1 VFSLKKITA
10 AMSVRATGT
19 LMGGTLVAQL
29 FTVAISPIL
38 SRMYDAHD
46 FGVFG
51 MYIALSN
58 IGLVIGTAKY
68 ETAIVSATDER
79 EAFLL
84 RRLCLLIAVT
94 LSALLLLVLTL
105 DRATGARLAGAA
117 SLASLVWLLP
127 LALLLL
133 AIFQVQTF
141 SLIRAERF
149 RSLAA
154 MRTARSVVSGVA
166 QLLMSAWPLAGAGL
180 VVGQLLGQ
188 LAAVLGLSSARR
200 STQEHDAS
208 HTGVRREELL
218 AVARANSRFP
228 RFELPQ
234 GLLST
239 FSQQLPV
246 FALTALFNA
255 AAAGLYVMAYRV
267 LVFPVQLVG
276 QSTRQVLLQRVSAA
290 VRARDPVLP
299 ILKSSM
305 TVLAGAGI
313 VPTIVL
319 MVFAGDLFAFFLG
332 AEWRQG
338 GAYAAALAPWL
349 AVVVLKETALGA
361 APALKLQGSAL
372 LFEIV
377 GVVLRGAA
385 LLTGL
390 AAGEVIHSVIAYS
403 AVGTILNVVFVATIL
418 RAASRHD
425 SETAAATA
433 QAEVA

>member
-19 LMGGTLVAQL
+19 LMGGTLAAQL

-46 FGVFG
+46 FGIFG

-68 ETAIVSATDER
+68 ETAIVGAADER

-84 RRLCLLIAVT
+84 RRLCLVIAVT
-94 LSALLLLVLTL
+94 LSALLLLVLAL
-105 DRATGARLAGAA
+105 DRATGARLAGAT
-117 SLASLVWLLP
+117 SLASLIWLLP
-127 LALLLL
+127 VAALLL

-154 MRTARSVVSGVA
+154 MRLARSGVSGVA
-166 QLLMSAWPLAGAGL
+166 QLLMSAWPLTGAGL

-188 LAAVLGLSSARR
+188 LVAVLGLSSARR
-200 STQEHDAS
+200 STQHYDAS
-208 HTGVRREELL
+208 HSEVRREDLL
-218 AVARANSRFP
+218 AVARAHSRFP

-246 FALTALFNA
+246 FALTGLFNA
-255 AAAGLYVMAYRV
+255 ASAGLYVMAYRV

-290 VRARDPVLP
+290 VRGRDPVLP

-305 TVLAGAGI
+305 TVLAAAGI
-313 VPTIVL
+313 VPAIVL
-319 MVFAGDLFAFFLG
+319 MMFAGDLFAFFLG
-332 AEWRQG
+332 AEWRQA

-372 LFEIV
+372 LFEII
-377 GVVLRGAA
+377 GVLLRGAA

-390 AAGEVIHSVIAYS
+390 AAGEVMYSVIAYS
-403 AVGTILNVVFVATIL
+403 AVGALLNVMFVATIL
-418 RAASRHD
+418 RAAHRHD
-425 SETAAATA
+425 RNTAVGTA
-433 QAEVA
+433 QAGVA